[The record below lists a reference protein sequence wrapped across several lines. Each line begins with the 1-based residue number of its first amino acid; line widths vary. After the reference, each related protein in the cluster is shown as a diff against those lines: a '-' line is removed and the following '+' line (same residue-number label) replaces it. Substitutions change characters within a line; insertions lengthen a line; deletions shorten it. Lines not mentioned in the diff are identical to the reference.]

1 MTPRGRPGE
10 PIPCDL
16 TGAVV
21 VVTGASAG
29 IGKEVARG
37 LVRRNAHVVLACRDL
52 ARGEAA
58 RADLARGDAA
68 WHGPGPDELG
78 RRLEVAL
85 LDAADRASI
94 AAFAAGVAARH
105 GRLDV
110 LVNNAGVW
118 LPRREETPEGL
129 ERTFATN
136 VLGYHRLTRALAPL
150 LAASAPARVV
160 NVASRM
166 AWGLDLTDLGFAR
179 RAWGRGAG
187 AYAQSKQANRMLS
200 WSWAERLRPQG
211 VTVHALH
218 PGVVATEIA
227 RAGRGLVG
235 LGARAYFALVGRS
248 PAEGADTAVWLAA
261 EPALDGVTGLLWQ
274 DRREVPCGFRD
285 PAARAALWEA
295 VEAFA

>member
-110 LVNNAGVW
+110 LVNNAGV
-118 LPRREETPEGL
+118 LPDP
-129 ERTFATN
+129 
-136 VLGYHRLTRALAPL
+136 
-150 LAASAPARVV
+150 
-160 NVASRM
+160 
-166 AWGLDLTDLGFAR
+166 
-179 RAWGRGAG
+179 
-187 AYAQSKQANRMLS
+187 K
-200 WSWAERLRPQG
+200 
-211 VTVHALH
+211 
-218 PGVVATEIA
+218 
-227 RAGRGLVG
+227 
-235 LGARAYFALVGRS
+235 GARAATVAPAVLREALETNAVGALAVAQACVPLMHRGGYGRIVNVSSELGQLESMGSGTPAYRVSKAALNAITRTLAAELAGTNVKVNAMSPGWVRS
-248 PAEGADTAVWLAA
+248 DMGGPSAPRTLEQGADTAVWLATL
-261 EPALDGVTGLLWQ
+261 PDDGPSGGFFK
-274 DRREVPCGFRD
+274 DRSPI
-285 PAARAALWEA
+285 AW
-295 VEAFA
+295 